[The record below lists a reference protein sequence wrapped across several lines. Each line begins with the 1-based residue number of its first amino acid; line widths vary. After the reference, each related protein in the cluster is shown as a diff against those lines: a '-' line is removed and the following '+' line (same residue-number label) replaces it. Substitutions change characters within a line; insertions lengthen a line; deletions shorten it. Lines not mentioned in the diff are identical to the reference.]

1 MADALRVQELAGD
14 KRVAEN
20 MMDRFPHPYPKS
32 AALDW
37 IAEHERQAARL
48 EGFVWAVTLRDT
60 GELIG
65 CLELS
70 GRAPR
75 GMGLG
80 YWIGVPYWN
89 HGYASEAV
97 RAVIEFGFTELGQH
111 RIHAQH
117 YARNAASG
125 AVMQKAGM
133 KFIGTMRQ
141 AALKD
146 GKLEDDVY
154 YEILSSDPPVAVV
167 HQSPTLETER
177 LKLRPWRLEDVRT
190 FAQLSNDPEI
200 ADGTL
205 SYVYPQPEGWAE
217 SRLARNRK
225 SARDGLGYNFAICLK
240 DSAEVVGDVG
250 LWLETRHKRGEIG
263 YWCGAPYRGNGYI
276 TEAARAVLEFGFREL
291 GLSRIQ
297 ACHFPRNPA
306 SGRILQK
313 IGMMK
318 EGVLRGYLVK
328 NGTAEDVIYY
338 AALEA
343 DP

>member
-1 MADALRVQELAGD
+1 MADASRVQELAGD
-14 KRVAEN
+14 RRVAEN

-48 EGFVWAVTLRDT
+48 EGFVWAVTLWDT
-60 GELIG
+60 AELIG
-65 CLELS
+65 CVELS
-70 GRAPR
+70 GRSPR

-89 HGYASEAV
+89 RGYASEAV
-97 RAVIEFGFTELGQH
+97 RAAIAFGFQELRQH

-117 YARNAASG
+117 YARNPASG

-133 KFIGTMRQ
+133 KLIGTMRQ

-146 GKLEDDVY
+146 SQLEDDVF
-154 YEILSSDPPVAVV
+154 YEILSSDPPAAVV

-177 LKLRPWRLEDVRT
+177 LRLRLWRLEDAPV
-190 FAQLSNDPEI
+190 FAQLSNDPDI

-217 SRLARNRK
+217 SRLIRVRQ
-225 SARDGLGYNFAICLK
+225 SARDGLGYSFAAALK
-240 DSAEVVGDVG
+240 NSGEIVGDVG
-250 LWLETRHKRGEIG
+250 IWLEVRHKRAEIG
-263 YWCGAPYRGNGYI
+263 HGYI

-291 GLSRIQ
+291 GLKRIQ
-297 ACHFPRNPA
+297 ACHLPRNPA

-313 IGMMK
+313 IGMAK
-318 EGVLRGYLVK
+318 EGLLRRYLLK
-328 NGTAEDVIYY
+328 NDTAEDVIYY
-338 AALEA
+338 AALEV
-343 DP
+343 DS